1 MTRARRPIL
10 CLYCLSGEYRLDV
23 LVAPLLYVPGAIRAA
38 LSASGVWLPLHLG
51 PDPRAARR
59 RIRSLLR
66 AWGWPGADVRTAC
79 DWVGRDRAAFISW
92 PWTAARGAP

>member
-10 CLYCLSGEYRLDV
+10 CLYRQRGAYMVNV
-23 LVAPLLYVPGAIRAA
+23 LIPPKLYVPGAIRAA
-38 LSASGVWLPLHLG
+38 VSASGVWLPLRLG

-59 RIRSLLR
+59 RLRSLLR

-79 DWVGRDRAAFISW
+79 AWFGRTGAAYPSW
-92 PWTAARGAP
+92 PWTSP

>member
-10 CLYCLSGEYRLDV
+10 CLYRQRGEYMVNV
-23 LVAPLLYVPGAIRAA
+23 LIPPKLYVPYVRAA
-38 LSASGVWLPLHLG
+38 VSASGVWLPLYLG
-51 PDPRAARR
+51 TDTRAARR
-59 RIRSLLR
+59 RLRALLR

-79 DWVGRDRAAFISW
+79 SWFGWSRAAFISW